1 MAAAPRPSTSI
12 YFSSVSSNPPA
23 VRLWS
28 LDFLRGL
35 FAVFITFGHAMT
47 AAPYSFAG
55 PWFEQLCVHI
65 MWLSFNGI
73 PIFFAISGFCIH
85 LAQQRHGGTF
95 KFGAFWRRRLWRLY
109 PTYFVALVGSI
120 GLLLLMWAS
129 GTGEEVLARYPGPP
143 VPYIATDFGV
153 HALMLHGLIPLYDQG
168 AGNPP
173 MWTLAREEYLYLMY
187 PILLFART
195 RIAWYSLTMLLVA
208 LSFVFQYGLTRY
220 VSTPDAIWL
229 LIYSAPALWIQWYVG
244 MVAADAFVGAIR
256 LPAFWQQAR
265 WIPVWMVLGYLF
277 KPGSIFLALACFT
290 TVNVVVRLEA
300 QGRWPESGIV
310 HAISRV
316 GLWSYSLYLV
326 HVPVITVTLAAS
338 RLLWPEVG
346 LAGFVARALV
356 MTVISCIAGRLLFEV
371 VERHFVTLPRRAD
384 HKPLTAAAVAGS

>member
-1 MAAAPRPSTSI
+1 
-12 YFSSVSSNPPA
+12 

-35 FAVFITFGHAMT
+35 FAVFITFGHAIT

-85 LAQQRHGGTF
+85 FAQQRHGGQF
-95 KFGAFWRRRLWRLY
+95 NFAAFWRRRLWRLY
-109 PTYFVALVGSI
+109 PTYFVALVVSI

-129 GTGEEVLARYPGPP
+129 GTGGATLARYPGPP
-143 VPYIATDFGV
+143 LPHIATDFGL
-153 HALMLHGLIPLYDQG
+153 HALMLHGLVPLYDQG

-187 PILLFART
+187 PLLLAARG
-195 RIAWYSLTMLLVA
+195 RLPWYAITVLLAGLSL
-208 LSFVFQYGLTRY
+208 VFQYGFTRMVTSGEAY
-220 VSTPDAIWL
+220 WL

-244 MVAADAFVGAIR
+244 MVAADAFLGTIR
-256 LPAFWQQAR
+256 LPAFWHQAR

-277 KPGSIFLALACFT
+277 NPGSIFLALGCLT
-290 TVNVVVRLEA
+290 TVNVCVRLEA
-300 QGRWPESGIV
+300 EGRWPASGIV
-310 HAISRV
+310 NAISRV
-316 GLWSYSLYLV
+316 GLWSYSLYLI
-326 HVPVITVTLAAS
+326 HFPVITVTLAAS
-338 RLLWPEVG
+338 RLIWPEVG
-346 LAGFVARALV
+346 LAGFVVRAV
-356 MTVISCIAGRLLFEV
+356 AMTVISCFVGRLFFEL

-384 HKPLTAAAVAGS
+384 HKPLTPAAVPAS